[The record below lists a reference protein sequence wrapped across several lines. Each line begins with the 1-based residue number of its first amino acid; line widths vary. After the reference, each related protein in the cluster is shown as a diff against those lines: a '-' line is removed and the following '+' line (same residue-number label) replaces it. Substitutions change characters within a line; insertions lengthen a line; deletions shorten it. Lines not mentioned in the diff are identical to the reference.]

1 MHKFKITE
9 IIHQPN
15 QNISI
20 RFEDTTGDFPEYK
33 AGQFL
38 TLSFLF
44 GNREVRRSYSFSSS
58 PILNEPYEITVK
70 RVDNGEI
77 SRLLH
82 HKTRVGDVIH
92 AMDPQGLFTYEP
104 QPETRRIIFLF
115 AAGVG
120 ITPLY
125 SILKTALVGEEKSK
139 VVLVYSNSSKEKT
152 LFYNELLDWQ
162 AKYPDRLKIEFIWS
176 NAKNLLKARLNRD
189 YIIQLLQEYVEP
201 EVESIYYTCG
211 PLFYMDLCRFTLL
224 GMGIPDEHI
233 KKETFHFP
241 EEEEDDDEKEE
252 EPVDTRSYDVV
263 IRLNGTNYTLTI
275 PYNKTILD
283 VGLEHKLQLPY
294 SCKSGMCSTCI
305 SQVTKGAVRMDYNEV
320 LTDREVENGRCLICT
335 AHPVEDGTTIQVL

>member
-335 AHPVEDGTTIQVL
+335 AHPVEEGTTIQVL

>member
-92 AMDPQGLFTYEP
+92 AMNPQGLFTYEP
-104 QPETRRIIFLF
+104 QPETR
-115 AAGVG
+115 
-120 ITPLY
+120 
-125 SILKTALVGEEKSK
+125 
-139 VVLVYSNSSKEKT
+139 
-152 LFYNELLDWQ
+152 
-162 AKYPDRLKIEFIWS
+162 
-176 NAKNLLKARLNRD
+176 
-189 YIIQLLQEYVEP
+189 
-201 EVESIYYTCG
+201 
-211 PLFYMDLCRFTLL
+211 
-224 GMGIPDEHI
+224 
-233 KKETFHFP
+233 
-241 EEEEDDDEKEE
+241 
-252 EPVDTRSYDVV
+252 
-263 IRLNGTNYTLTI
+263 
-275 PYNKTILD
+275 
-283 VGLEHKLQLPY
+283 
-294 SCKSGMCSTCI
+294 
-305 SQVTKGAVRMDYNEV
+305 
-320 LTDREVENGRCLICT
+320 
-335 AHPVEDGTTIQVL
+335 